1 MATTDSTNGTES
13 AHAESGATESTRMA
27 STTPGPTGQSSGTSS
42 PLRLESRL
50 AEALL
55 IRHPMRAAVA
65 LEQLGLGPAVAF
77 LAGVSPGQLASVV
90 PLLSQQ
96 LAGELLRA
104 LPTNSVAGLLS
115 TSSDDVAARLARGLG
130 ARVDAVLERLPDER
144 RASLASS
151 LRYPADSAGGLM
163 DPNVLSLPGDLS
175 AEEALARVR
184 ELSRSAR
191 YNLYVVDR
199 EQHLIGVL
207 NLRELLLAEPAS
219 RLDALMVPRP
229 HSLPAAAGRASIIA
243 HPGWREAHSLPVVD
257 EQGRYVGA
265 IRYRTLRAL
274 EETLRSRAPETET
287 AQALGELLAVGAG
300 GLVRAWTASGRPG
313 PEDPH

>member
-1 MATTDSTNGTES
+1 MATTETTEPPDTADAEVPTDST
-13 AHAESGATESTRMA
+13 
-27 STTPGPTGQSSGTSS
+27 GPTDRTKTDSA
-42 PLRLESRL
+42 LKLDSRL

-55 IRHPMRAAVA
+55 TRHPMRAALV
-65 LEQLGLGPAVAF
+65 LEQLGLGPAIAF
-77 LAGVSPGQLASVV
+77 LSEVSPGHLARVV

-104 LPTNSVAGLLS
+104 LPVDSVAGLLA
-115 TSSDDVAARLARGLG
+115 TANEDIAARLARGLG
-130 ARVDAVLERLPDER
+130 DRVDAVLERIPGER
-144 RASLASS
+144 RASLASL

-184 ELSRSAR
+184 ELSTSAR
-191 YNLYVVDR
+191 YNVYIVDR
-199 EQHLIGVL
+199 QQRLIGVL
-207 NLRELLLAEPAS
+207 NLRELLLAAPAA
-219 RLDALMVPRP
+219 RLDALMISQP
-229 HSLPAAAGRASIIA
+229 HSLPASAGRASIIA

-265 IRYRTLRAL
+265 IRYRTLRTL
-274 EETLRSRAPETET
+274 EETLRSRVPETET

-300 GLVRAWTASGRPG
+300 GLVRALTSSGRPG
-313 PEDPH
+313 PEDAP